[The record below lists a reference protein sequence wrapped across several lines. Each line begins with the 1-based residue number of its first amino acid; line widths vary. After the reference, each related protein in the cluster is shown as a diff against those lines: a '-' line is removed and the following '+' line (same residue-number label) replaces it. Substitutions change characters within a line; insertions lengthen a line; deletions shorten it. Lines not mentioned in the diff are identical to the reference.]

1 MSLFLSGAARARKW
15 RDGYDGGMPFAPFEP
30 SDTEPFLEDPE
41 AERRRR
47 RQQLAQCHRLFAAL
61 RYGDLGDGHISFRD
75 PEHRDHFWMLRYG
88 VSFHSASPAD
98 TVLVAPDGSTV
109 DDHAIGSTGAP
120 INITGY
126 YIHHPIH
133 EARPDVE
140 AAAHVHAPYSTA
152 YSTERR
158 LLEPINQEA
167 TQFFERHALFDDE
180 EVQVLSTEGGKR
192 IAVAI
197 GDNRSVILANHGFL
211 TTGASAADAVAW
223 LVEMERAA
231 EVALKANNPIQLS
244 AEATRIARKNLVTP
258 RTGWQIYQYLIRRHL
273 PDDSPSE

>member
-1 MSLFLSGAARARKW
+1 
-15 RDGYDGGMPFAPFEP
+15 MPFAPFDP
-30 SDTEPFLEDPE
+30 SDTEPFLDDPAGE
-41 AERRRR
+41 RTRRRE
-47 RQQLAQCHRLFAAL
+47 QLAQCYRLFGAL

-75 PEHRDHFWMLRYG
+75 PERRDHFWMLRYG
-88 VSFHSASPAD
+88 VSFHAASAAD

-109 DDHAIGSTGAP
+109 DDPSIGSTGAP

-126 YIHHPIH
+126 YIHHPVH

-140 AAAHVHAPYSTA
+140 AVAHVHAPYSTA

-158 LLEPINQEA
+158 LLDPINQEA
-167 TQFFERHALFDDE
+167 TQFFEDHALFDDE
-180 EVQVLSTEGGKR
+180 EVQVFSTEGGKR
-192 IAVAI
+192 ISVAI

-231 EVALKANNPIQLS
+231 EVALKANNPIRLS
-244 AEATRIARKNLVTP
+244 AEATRIARENLVTP

-273 PDDSPSE
+273 PDDSSAK